1 MLNESHPYYKH
12 PTRVDFM
19 VAKNY
24 LEYMMESYSWNDKMY
39 FNEGLIKTYNPEFCI
54 KRLQHEFHRN
64 FGIKLIELH
73 GNCNVD
79 SNKSYIF
86 INYPDNPL
94 SDKYCNGTYSKIELG
109 IYKIGMFI
117 YVDESQD
124 SNLKNEEYEDSIN
137 FICQFTGMYIS
148 NSKIIPCEDG
158 GHIFKFVIEP
168 KFSDKKFELNKCD
181 DIKFLY
187 HLTKTSKVKKI
198 LDNGLNPKSSNPMFD
213 YPDRIYLGID
223 SNELEKNL
231 LEQFKK
237 IDDVKYT
244 TLKIDISRIPSN
256 VKFNIDPNYPNGI
269 FTSGNIP
276 PNAISIHKEN

>member
-1 MLNESHPYYKH
+1 
-12 PTRVDFM
+12 M